1 MILKS
6 IGARV
11 IGATALVAAVAS
23 IVLGSVVVIHDR
35 DETAAD
41 TERKAITS
49 IAQFGSALAA
59 ESQQL
64 ALAAAALAAL
74 PPLADAVSRSDR
86 EATLALLKD
95 VQSAAA
101 ATLAGARVNVHT
113 PPAVAFLRV
122 WNPTSH
128 GDDISARR
136 LTVVEAARTGRLQQ
150 GLEAGQRD
158 ISVFGVAPITRDGR
172 TIGVVD
178 MALGLTDPVLK
189 RLAASVGADVTVLR
203 RAENELAL
211 VGSTLAGAPRLATA
225 LHEAALAGRTGT
237 MRAEAPGKD
246 LAVAVLPLTDA
257 SGRAIGVVEIVH
269 DLSPQI
275 AAQAEGITFV
285 AVASL
290 GVLALAALAGLLLSR
305 PIVRPIRRMTAA
317 MEQLASGDVGVA
329 VEGAG
334 RADEIGAMAAAV
346 EVFRQDR
353 IEAQRLREEQEA
365 AEARAEAEKRAAMAA
380 LADAFERS
388 VAARVGTVAQQ
399 AEAMRGTAE
408 TMSSTAG
415 ALARDAAQVAGS
427 AEEAGAS
434 VQSVAAA
441 AEELAASLGEISRQV
456 TQSATVARGA
466 VTIAEEGTAQMRA
479 LEAAALQIG
488 DVVRLIGDIAGQ
500 TNLLALNATIEA
512 ARAGEAGKGFA
523 VVASEVK
530 NLAGQTAKATE
541 EITRTVEEMQGATR
555 TAVEAIA
562 AIGRV
567 VGEMNGV
574 TSSIAAA
581 VEEQGAATAEISRSV
596 QQAAGGAQTV
606 SATIG
611 AVSSAAEETGVAAE
625 TVRGTADELGAEAR
639 ALSGEVG
646 RFLGEVR
653 RAA

>member
-11 IGATALVAAVAS
+11 IGVTALVAGVAS
-23 IVLGSVVVIHDR
+23 AVLGSVVIIHDR
-35 DETAAD
+35 NETAAE
-41 TERKAITS
+41 TERRAVASIT
-49 IAQFGSALAA
+49 QFTSALDA
-59 ESQQL
+59 EARRL
-64 ALAAAALAAL
+64 ALAAATLAAL
-74 PPLADAVSRSDR
+74 PPLAEALLRDDR
-86 EATLALLKD
+86 AAALALLKETQ
-95 VQSAAA
+95 VAAA
-101 ATLAGARVNVHT
+101 SSLPGARVNVHKA
-113 PPAVAFLRV
+113 PAIAFLRV
-122 WNPTSH
+122 WNPNAH
-128 GDDISARR
+128 GDDLSDRRSTVTEAVRTARP
-136 LTVVEAARTGRLQQ
+136 QQ
-150 GLEAGQRD
+150 GLEAALRD
-158 ISVFGVAPITRDGR
+158 IAIFGVGPIIHEGR

-178 MALGLTDPVLK
+178 VALGLAEPVLK
-189 RLAASVGADVTVLR
+189 RLSASVGADVTVLR
-203 RAENELAL
+203 RAENELAM
-211 VGSTLAGAPRLATA
+211 VGSTLAGAPHLGSA
-225 LHEAALAGRTGT
+225 LHEGALAGRTGT
-237 MRAEAPGKD
+237 MRAEAGGKH
-246 LAVAVLPLTDA
+246 LAVAVLPLNDA
-257 SGRAIGVVEIVH
+257 GGRAIGVVEIVH

-275 AAQAEGITFV
+275 AAQADGLVFV
-285 AVASL
+285 ALAAL
-290 GVLALAALAGLLLSR
+290 GVLMLAALAGLLLSR
-305 PIVRPIRRMTAA
+305 PIVRPIRRMTTAMQDLAA
-317 MEQLASGDVGVA
+317 GDVAVT

-346 EVFRQDR
+346 EVFRNDR
-353 IEAQRLREEQEA
+353 IEAQRLRHEQEL
-365 AEARAEAEKRAAMAA
+365 AEARAEAEKRAAMAV
-380 LADAFERS
+380 LADGFERS
-388 VAARVGTVAQQ
+388 VAARVGTVGQR

-408 TMSSTAG
+408 TMSGTAG
-415 ALARDAAQVAGS
+415 VLARDAAQVAGS

-441 AEELAASLGEISRQV
+441 AEELAASLNEISRQV
-456 TQSATVARGA
+456 MQSASVARGA

-479 LEAAALQIG
+479 LETAAVRIG
-488 DVVRLIGDIAGQ
+488 DVVRLISDIAGQ

-541 EITRTVEEMQGATR
+541 EIARTVQDMQGATR

-562 AIGRV
+562 SIGRV

-596 QQAAGGAQTV
+596 QQAAGGAQAV

-625 TVRGTADELGAEAR
+625 TVRGTADELGTEAR
-639 ALSGEVG
+639 ALSAEVG
-646 RFLGEVR
+646 RFLDEVR